1 MEDEMKPVLTITKK
15 SQSNL
20 DIDFNAE
27 ALSLP
32 EDGFI
37 ALLEDSIKLLQSQI
51 LLIQE
56 SE

>member
-1 MEDEMKPVLTITKK
+1 MKPAITITKK

-20 DIDFNAE
+20 DIDFNTE

-32 EDGFI
+32 EDQFMELI
-37 ALLEDSIKLLQSQI
+37 EDSIKLLQSQI

-56 SE
+56 AE